1 MKTKLTLI
9 AAAAAFALSGFLATA
24 TDAEAKRG
32 GSRYQQWEY
41 DTRYMARGYEGF
53 GGGGSYGGQYCSY
66 RREPDRRCWIT
77 RSGYEKCKI
86 VSWRLIQKCY

>member
-1 MKTKLTLI
+1 MNHTRTLALM
-9 AAAAAFALSGFLATA
+9 AAAAVIGLTSLSVTA

-32 GSRYQQWEY
+32 GSTYKQWEY
-41 DTRYMARGYEGF
+41 DSRHAVKGYEGF
-53 GGGGSYGGQYCSY
+53 SGNPGEYCSY
-66 RREPDRRCWIT
+66 RREPERKCWYT